1 MKEIHPIKV
10 VVVEDHP
17 LVRLGA
23 SNQISQSYDCVL
35 VAQLTNKSQ
44 LLEWLMEGNKA
55 DVILLDRFL
64 PDGDGLDIV
73 KEIKSRDIK
82 VIILTMADSDMEVDH
97 AISLGVD
104 GYLFK
109 TCEPNQLI
117 ATIKNVYEG
126 QSSFPN
132 NVMQRMALG
141 KFNQNELDCLTPRQL
156 EIVEYVKQ
164 GLSNKLIANKL
175 KLSENTVRNHMRYIM
190 DRLKV
195 KNRVQVA
202 ILSLKKDKK

>member
-1 MKEIHPIKV
+1 MV
-10 VVVEDHP
+10 DDHP

>member
-1 MKEIHPIKV
+1 
-10 VVVEDHP
+10 
-17 LVRLGA
+17 
-23 SNQISQSYDCVL
+23 
-35 VAQLTNKSQ
+35 
-44 LLEWLMEGNKA
+44 
-55 DVILLDRFL
+55 
-64 PDGDGLDIV
+64 
-73 KEIKSRDIK
+73 
-82 VIILTMADSDMEVDH
+82 
-97 AISLGVD
+97 
-104 GYLFK
+104 
-109 TCEPNQLI
+109 
-117 ATIKNVYEG
+117 
-126 QSSFPN
+126 
-132 NVMQRMALG
+132 MALG

>member
-1 MKEIHPIKV
+1 M
-10 VVVEDHP
+10 VVEDHP

>member
-10 VVVEDHP
+10 VVVDDHP

>member
-1 MKEIHPIKV
+1 M
-10 VVVEDHP
+10 
-17 LVRLGA
+17 VRLGA

>member
-1 MKEIHPIKV
+1 M
-10 VVVEDHP
+10 VVEDHP

-175 KLSENTVRNHMRYIM
+175 KLSEHTVRNHMRYIM